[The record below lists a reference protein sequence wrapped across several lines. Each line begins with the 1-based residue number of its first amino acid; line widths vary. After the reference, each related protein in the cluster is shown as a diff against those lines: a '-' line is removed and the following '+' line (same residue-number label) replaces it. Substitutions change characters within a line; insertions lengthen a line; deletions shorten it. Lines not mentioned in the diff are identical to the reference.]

1 MLLFLQCQ
9 IASAVVADAL
19 ILVKGNLLIAAAED
33 TAGLVLAQN
42 DGIALGVNLQGITAS
57 HVQRLAQFDGQS
69 DSAQIVDMSDNAGGF
84 HKNVPP

>member
-42 DGIALGVNLQGITAS
+42 DGIALGVNLQRITAS

-69 DSAQIVDMSDNAGGF
+69 DSAQIVDMSDNTGGF